1 MRRRHSL
8 RLSGTRKK
16 SIASCAKHGSSWNV
30 HEWIMIMND
39 LCHQSSCHGIMVSWC
54 IMMYHVQKCG
64 AQVCSCKSCKLTQL
78 QPCPLEGKAV
88 WMHPKYLHSPGAE
101 QQVCPV
107 TFWKKRS
114 KTVRSSRA
122 PLQYL
127 NCSLKNP
134 STYSELASR
143 RLRPWSNWSLM
154 ISNAVLNLLC
164 DDTWINVKREV
175 VVGCSIMFQIYKP
188 TVPRR
193 AFAHL

>member
-1 MRRRHSL
+1 
-8 RLSGTRKK
+8 
-16 SIASCAKHGSSWNV
+16 
-30 HEWIMIMND
+30 MIMTCATSHHAMVLWYHD
-39 LCHQSSCHGIMVSWC
+39 VSWC

-64 AQVCSCKSCKLTQL
+64 AQVCSCKSCKLAQL

-101 QQVCPV
+101 QPV

-127 NCSLKNP
+127 WKTRQPILNWHSGISAHGPTEVLWFQMQ
-134 STYSELASR
+134 SETFY
-143 RLRPWSNWSLM
+143 
-154 ISNAVLNLLC
+154 